1 MRKAAELASTPTPEG
16 KPKVMCVLWLQQQYL
31 IYMLETV
38 HQPQGV
44 YAMNARKVLVFVL
57 TVVCLLGMVA
67 PSFAQEQPAV
77 ASINTAF
84 LNVRSGPG
92 LEYGSIITLPFG
104 FGVNMI
110 ARNREANWILIE
122 LTDGT
127 RGWVNVNYIFTQYPT
142 GRLPIT
148 DQPNSTPI
156 VPTGRVNAFTA
167 NVYQGPSLQNPVVG
181 TVSLDETVD
190 LLGRNYNATLA
201 QIRLSNGTV
210 GWIESQFIIGS
221 VPVRALQRT
230 DGSVFVPYAPDF
242 PNQSP
247 SSPSQPST
255 GARYHT
261 ILPGETLSTIAQRY
275 GVTIQALAAANGI
288 YNVDRI
294 YYGQQ
299 LVIPG

>member
-1 MRKAAELASTPTPEG
+1 MHL
-16 KPKVMCVLWLQQQYL
+16 
-31 IYMLETV
+31 
-38 HQPQGV
+38 H
-44 YAMNARKVLVFVL
+44 ARKILVFVL
-57 TVVCLLGMVA
+57 TVVCMFGMVA

-92 LEYGSIITLPFG
+92 LQYGSIITLPFG

-110 ARNREANWILIE
+110 ARNREANWILIQ

-127 RGWVNVNYIFTQYPT
+127 QGWVNVNYIFTQYPT
-142 GRLPIT
+142 GRLPIS
-148 DQPNSTPI
+148 DQPNSSPI
-156 VPTGRVNAFTA
+156 VPTGRVNGFTA
-167 NVYQGPSLQNPVVG
+167 NVYAGPSLQNPVVA
-181 TVSLDETVD
+181 TVALNDTVQ

-230 DGSVFVPYAPDF
+230 DGSVFVPNAPDF
-242 PNQSP
+242 PNQQTPP
-247 SSPSQPST
+247 SA
-255 GARYHT
+255 GVRYHT
-261 ILPGETLSTIAQRY
+261 ILPGETLSIIAQRY
-275 GVTIQALAAANGI
+275 GTTIQAIAAANGI